1 MNLKPIFISLLLCIP
16 MWIMAQQTAPKSTM
30 GDFSDVYLPLIFK
43 NHAEANRVMRYAFE
57 QEDNNYLKISA
68 AFAGLCLNTKSG
80 AIYPFLF
87 DLIQAYGSN
96 IPDSFPEKQGYLN
109 YGRFHYSSKNQAY
122 DSAYNY
128 LLNAKSWFES
138 TSNIEMQIECSIELI
153 QTEIILSS
161 VFNPHWNTRIEKLKA
176 LLNAKNDIQFVRILR
191 LEGDLLFFQNK
202 IAPAI
207 SKYSEAVKA
216 TPPQQFLLLSNL
228 FNDLAVVSF
237 PLGNKEEYKNYLE
250 QSIKNAFLADDS
262 LDAAPALINLAKFYF
277 DFGNRTKALE
287 IAHLAEKIV
296 DENTDLFLR
305 RDVYIKLF
313 YFHQQMGNYKLAL
326 DYSEAARIYTDSI
339 TELRDQNYIS
349 KLNAQYNFEQML
361 KENRWLNEE
370 SNLKSK
376 QRNLF
381 MAISIIL
388 FVVVSMI
395 VYIFYQRDKNQEA
408 LQAEKEKIYRQN
420 VTEILKA
427 QEIKS
432 MNALFEGQQT
442 ERKRIAEELH
452 DRLCGMLAT
461 IKLHVS
467 ALESKLSD
475 KKVKKLQQILQYE
488 HAIQLIDHAYDEV
501 RKISHNL
508 SSGTLINFGLL
519 PALKDLKENLN
530 EGANFSITFRSFGLE
545 GFRLDSLIEIHV
557 FRAIQELITNVIKH
571 AGATAIQI
579 DLNLIENNLNIIF
592 SDNGRGFDPALKSSG
607 RGLKNV
613 NSRIERLNGDLTIDS
628 NKGNGTTFIIN
639 IPVT

>member
-1 MNLKPIFISLLLCIP
+1 MNLKPIIICLLLCIP
-16 MWIMAQQTAPKSTM
+16 MWILAQEDAPKST
-30 GDFSDVYLPLIFK
+30 GGNFSDVYLPLIYK
-43 NHAEANRVMRYAFE
+43 NHTEANRVIKYDFE
-57 QEDNNYLKISA
+57 KENNDYFKKSA
-68 AFAGLCLNTKSG
+68 AFAGLCMNTRSRDV
-80 AIYPFLF
+80 YPVLF
-87 DLIQAYGSN
+87 NLIQIYNRN

-109 YGRFHYSSKNQAY
+109 YGRFHYSGKNQAY

-138 TSNIEMQIECSIELI
+138 TSNIEMQIECSIEMI

-161 VFNPHWNTRIEKLKA
+161 VFNPHWNTRIEKLKT
-176 LLNAKNDIQFVRILR
+176 LLNAKNNIQFVRILR
-191 LEGDLLFFQNK
+191 LEGDLLFFQHK
-202 IAPAI
+202 ITPAI
-207 SKYSEAVKA
+207 TKYKEAVEA
-216 TPPQQFLLLSNL
+216 TPANQFLMLSNL

-237 PLGNKEEYKNYLE
+237 PLGYKEEYKSYLE
-250 QSIKNAFLADDS
+250 QSIKNGFLADDS

-277 DFGNRTKALE
+277 DIGNRAKALE

-349 KLNAQYNFEQML
+349 KLTAQYNFEQML

-381 MAISIIL
+381 MVISIIL
-388 FVVVSMI
+388 FLFVAMI

-452 DRLCGMLAT
+452 DRLCGLLAT

-467 ALESKLSD
+467 SLESKLSD
-475 KKVKKLQQILQYE
+475 KKVKKLQQIQQYE
-488 HAIQLIDHAYDEV
+488 HAIQLIDQAYDEV

-508 SSGTLINFGLL
+508 SSGTLTNFGLL
-519 PALKDLKENLN
+519 PALKDMKESLN
-530 EGANFSITFRSFGLE
+530 EGANFSITIRSFGLE
-545 GFRLDSLIEIHV
+545 GFRLDALIEIHI
-557 FRAIQELITNVIKH
+557 FRTIQELITNVIKH
-571 AGATAIQI
+571 AHATVIQI

-592 SDNGRGFDPALKSSG
+592 SDNGSGFNSELKSNG
-607 RGLKNV
+607 LGLKNV
-613 NSRIERLNGDLTIDS
+613 RSRIERLRGDLTIDT

-639 IPVT
+639 IPVL